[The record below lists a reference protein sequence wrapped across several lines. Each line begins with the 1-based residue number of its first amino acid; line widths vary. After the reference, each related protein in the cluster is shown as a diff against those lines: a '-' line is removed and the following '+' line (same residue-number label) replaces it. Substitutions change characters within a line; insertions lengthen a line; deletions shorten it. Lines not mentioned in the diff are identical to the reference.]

1 MEVGGSRL
9 IGPVR
14 PEWSGQRWPGA
25 GGRLRISESPPGE
38 ENDRQSVS
46 PGIQTLRNVSADL
59 QPLRCFGP
67 TRLCVSPSPPLLSPN
82 LRPVLPGRIHVVK
95 LPRWSS
101 VQNAQRCSGSC
112 RVPAP
117 NVLSARNYRRIHM
130 DFSTRSR
137 VRTAGARCRSLSAG
151 SGNYP
156 AGWKERRGE

>member
-1 MEVGGSRL
+1 MEVEVEIEVEVGGSRL

-67 TRLCVSPSPPLLSPN
+67 TRLCVSP
-82 LRPVLPGRIHVVK
+82 
-95 LPRWSS
+95 
-101 VQNAQRCSGSC
+101 
-112 RVPAP
+112 VPAP
-117 NVLSARNYRRIHM
+117 PFTES
-130 DFSTRSR
+130 STSSSWQNPRGKIAPLVERSE
-137 VRTAGARCRSLSAG
+137 RTAVLRVLQGPCPERSLRPQLPAYPYGFLHSVTRANGG
-151 SGNYP
+151 SP
-156 AGWKERRGE
+156 VPLAVRGQR